1 MVSCKVNFSRQIDVF
16 VCKALFSNKLCW
28 KQYMIHSNDSKLCMT
43 HVEQWSQKVI
53 CSHVSVKLFG
63 LCICPEEK
71 ETLMKSVQPFG
82 ESFSL
87 PIDAAHWK
95 QCSHPKFWP
104 LAFFIL
110 FFPKGSWRF
119 SLKVILLSAIR
130 ICLWLVIFEVPH
142 ADMWSIFSG
151 VIIKCPLTRI

>member
-1 MVSCKVNFSRQIDVF
+1 MVSRKVNFSRQIDVF

-82 ESFSL
+82 ESLSL

-95 QCSHPKFWP
+95 QCSYPKFWP
-104 LAFFIL
+104 LAFF
-110 FFPKGSWRF
+110 FFFWKEAEDLVWRL
-119 SLKVILLSAIR
+119 SYYLLSESAYD
-130 ICLWLVIFEVPH
+130 LSFLKFH
-142 ADMWSIFSG
+142 M
-151 VIIKCPLTRI
+151 LTCDLYLQEL